1 MKNKARELMLI
12 YQRLYDSFGP
22 QRWWPGDSPF
32 EVIVG
37 AILTQNTSWE
47 NVEKAITRLKEDRLL
62 TPDALLNI
70 KESLLAGAIR
80 SSGYYNIKAKRL
92 KSFIAF
98 LFGEYKGDL
107 TLMFSEEVEPLRGKL
122 LSVNGIGLE
131 TADSILLY
139 AGRKPIFVIDAYTK
153 RVFSRHYLV
162 PVNASYHETQ
172 DIFMKNLPKDV
183 TLYNEY
189 HALIVYLGKNYCKRK
204 PNCLDCPISSS
215 DYFS

>member
-1 MKNKARELMLI
+1 MKNKAKELMLI

-47 NVEKAITRLKEDRLL
+47 NVEKAIARLKEDSLL
-62 TPDALLNI
+62 TPDALRNI
-70 KESLLAGAIR
+70 EESLLAGAIR

-98 LFGEYKGDL
+98 LFGEYNGDL
-107 TLMFSEEVEPLRGKL
+107 SLMFSEEVEPLKEKL

-139 AGRKPIFVIDAYTK
+139 AGCKPIFVIDAYTK
-153 RVFSRHYLV
+153 RVFSRHNLV

-172 DIFMKNLPKDV
+172 DIFMKNLPKDA